1 MGKLICGIDEAGR
14 GSVIGP
20 MVIAGI
26 LINEEKI
33 NELTN
38 LKVRDSKEVKPEER
52 EKLYDEILK
61 IAKTWK
67 IIILTAK
74 EVDSETRRNKMM
86 GINHLEARKF
96 IEIINELK
104 PDIAY
109 IDLPSRNPEKFRSI
123 IYQMLKHECQLILE
137 HKADKKYPATSA
149 ASIIAKV
156 TRDREIKKLKEKFGD
171 FGSGYPHD
179 PKTRR
184 FIREILKSSSEAQE
198 YIRLSWQTIKRVMQT
213 RLEEHG
219 D

>member
-1 MGKLICGIDEAGR
+1 MGRLICGIDEAGR

-61 IAKTWK
+61 IAKAWK

-123 IYQMLKHECQLILE
+123 IYQMLKYECQLILE

-156 TRDREIKKLKEKFGD
+156 TRDGEIKKLKEKFGD